1 MAGYGTGYP
10 IWFECA
16 KARQIWYGSRRN
28 DDERNDRTHRERAKH
43 RVELTGR
50 TRPTPRTGKGH
61 PRKSWTTFEYKC
73 SCGHVGWSSH
83 KNLESRA
90 ERAGI
95 AIPWR
100 GPFGN
105 KDER

>member
-16 KARQIWYGSRRN
+16 KARRIWYGSRRQ
-28 DDERNDRTHRERAKH
+28 DETEAIARTHRERARH

-50 TRPTPRTGKGH
+50 TRPTPWNGKGH
-61 PRKSWTTFEYKC
+61 VRKSWTTFEYRC

-83 KNLESRA
+83 VSLESMA

-95 AIPWR
+95 EVPWR
-100 GPFGN
+100 YP
-105 KDER
+105 RRQQR